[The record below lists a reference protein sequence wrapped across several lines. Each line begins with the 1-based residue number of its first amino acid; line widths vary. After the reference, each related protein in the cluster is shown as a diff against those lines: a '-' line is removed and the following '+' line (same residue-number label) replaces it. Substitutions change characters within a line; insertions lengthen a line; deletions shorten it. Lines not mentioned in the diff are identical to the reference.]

1 MTLLQKLSLA
11 AIFAPATLSVASS
24 IPKTILPD
32 NVIRCEPDSGCL
44 SETVN
49 GHNYKV
55 LNTPRFTVMVAV
67 SHEGGYT
74 RADVSIT
81 NKTDMPLNISPDDF
95 RVEVLTPKPKVLN
108 YVPPANLVLPPPP
121 PPKSVPTPQPAA
133 IPTPAPQSPEPTAQ
147 SPTPQSPAVQ
157 SPVPQPQPPAGP
169 SPAAETEASP
179 APPTAETDVL
189 YVAVKEKASQEDAQK
204 AAAENHLSATSI
216 PPNEATSGRVYFERD
231 KHAHLVNVCLPI
243 AGLVF
248 EFPYAMKK

>member
-11 AIFAPATLSVASS
+11 AILTPATLSVAAN

-32 NVIRCEPDSGCL
+32 NVIRCEPNTGCT
-44 SETVN
+44 SETLN

-67 SHEGGYT
+67 THEGIYT

-81 NKTDMPLNISPDDF
+81 NKTDTPLNVTPDDF

-108 YVPPANLVLPPPP
+108 YVSPANLVLPSSPL
-121 PPKSVPTPQPAA
+121 TAA
-133 IPTPAPQSPEPTAQ
+133 TPAPPS
-147 SPTPQSPAVQ
+147 S
-157 SPVPQPQPPAGP
+157 QPPA
-169 SPAAETEASP
+169 PAQPPTPPATAEAAANP
-179 APPTAETDVL
+179 APTSETDVL
-189 YVAVKEKASQEDAQK
+189 YVAAKEKTSQADAEK
-204 AAAENHLSATSI
+204 AASEHHLSATSI

-231 KHAHLVNVCLPI
+231 KHAHLVNVVLPI